1 MSKPPTTSRLGRF
14 LPRVL
19 SVLLLLA
26 IVVALFPVLIAKTGL
41 RNHCL
46 QFWVPHDG
54 LRLTSGRASIGWF
67 TSPVIYDLQ
76 LSDASGQPLF
86 TANMVK
92 IDRSPLALLGNG
104 RNLGTVSVESPVV
117 YLCVRP
123 DGSNWQDI
131 LQAVEKLQDES
142 TAKQE
147 SSLRELPSEI
157 QAVVQVANA
166 AVVVQDAS
174 TGQTW
179 RIENANAEFS
189 TGPHDLGQIAL
200 TIAGRVVSGEAPG
213 SPTLPVDSAGNV
225 AEGCFAMAL
234 SQTPEGH
241 NRLDCRC
248 NHVPMGPLTAWLQKV
263 ADRPQVAGWL
273 TVEGFATWPVGH
285 ALSGGH
291 DFKAKIGSLPDRF
304 ATSGYI
310 TIEELDFITGGLV
323 ADRLRLS
330 RIDVPWNLSAEGG
343 EVLINELAC
352 RSEIGTLTAQGT
364 VTRTSLTHQAAR
376 DANGLQD
383 FSLQGKLDLA
393 RLAQMLPNTLRIR
406 PATAITSGTLNLAI
420 RDQQVEGGA
429 RLSGSLDA
437 TQLAATSHGQ
447 VLRWE
452 KPIRINFETTRAGHQ
467 FRIDRLECVADFC
480 QITAQG
486 DAQTLRAGAQ
496 FDLSQLAQQLGQFI
510 DLDAW
515 QPAGNGTAQLVWQKT
530 EDGHFAAD
538 SSFHLDRFALQSGGT
553 TVWEEPQLQ
562 ITTTVQGV
570 LDQTGRLLRLD
581 AGELQLRAGDDA
593 LDATLQGEIDFEK
606 ESPLWSLAVGARG
619 HIGRWLARAHPVVNT
634 TAWQVEGEL
643 DLNTEFRLA
652 ADQLDV
658 SSCKLI
664 VTDLRGQGAGWKID
678 EPHVELTGDFRW
690 DRSQRQIV
698 SRELQFVCS
707 TAAVAGRDVQVVLPA
722 EGLPVA
728 LGTLAVRA
736 DVARLGSLR
745 SLPGQRTTWKTSGM
759 VEGNLQFEGTQ
770 KQVRADLRLQG
781 NNLTLAQLQPQGGGY
796 ETIWQEPVL
805 TVTGQTT
812 YQKQA
817 GLLLLDALQIHSQTL
832 TMTTSGTVAQMQ
844 TTGDVKLRGTLD
856 YDLARIT
863 ALIKPY
869 VGPGV
874 ELAGREQATFEV
886 VGPLRSENLKSAV
899 PARLASTSVKHW
911 SQGLRANF
919 TAPWQGARVFG
930 LPLGPGVAQG
940 ELAGGTVRFSPLD
953 FSVAQGRFSTAP
965 VLRIAPPPGELILP
979 PGKLFTN
986 VNVSPEVSDVML
998 KYIAPV
1004 LADATRSEGLFS
1016 MNLSAAR
1023 LPLADSQR
1031 ADVAGTLEIHTM
1043 DVLPGPSTEQWA
1055 GLARTVEDLLKN
1067 RNPQALVNR
1076 PPRNLLEIRDCA
1088 VPFRLV
1094 GGRVYHEGLEFRVGD
1109 VVVGSQGSVGLDQ
1122 TLDLTVTIPIPSQ
1135 WVADLPWLA
1144 GLLKEDVKIPVRGT
1158 LSRPAVDA
1166 SAVTT
1171 LSTQLLRGIAGDAL
1185 GEELGGELNKALQK
1199 LLGP

>member
-1 MSKPPTTSRLGRF
+1 MSKPATTNRLGRL

-26 IVVALFPVLIAKTGL
+26 IVVALFPVLIAKTSL

-46 QFWVPHDG
+46 QFWVPHNG
-54 LRLTSGRASIGWF
+54 LRLTSGGASIGWF

-76 LSDASGQPLF
+76 LSDGSGQPLF

-92 IDRSPLALLGNG
+92 IDRSPLALLGNPQS
-104 RNLGTVSVESPVV
+104 LGTVSVESPVV
-117 YLCVRP
+117 YLCIRP

-131 LQAVEKLQDES
+131 VQALEKLHEEP
-142 TAKQE
+142 TAEQE
-147 SSLRELPSEI
+147 SSLRGLPSEI

-200 TIAGRVVSGEAPG
+200 TIAGRVVSGEAPR
-213 SPTLPVDSAGNV
+213 SPTPPVDSAGNV

-248 NHVPMGPLTAWLQKV
+248 NHVPMGPLTPWLQNV
-263 ADRPQVAGWL
+263 TDRPQVAGWL
-273 TVEGFATWPVGH
+273 TVEGFATWPI
-285 ALSGGH
+285 GH
-291 DFKAKIGSLPDRF
+291 DFKAGIGILPDQF
-304 ATSGYI
+304 ATSGFV
-310 TIEELDFITGGLV
+310 TIEELDFITGGLA

-330 RIDVPWNLSAEGG
+330 RVDAPWNLSAEGG
-343 EVLINELAC
+343 EVLINEFAC

-364 VTRTSLTHQAAR
+364 VTRASLTRQIAQDRIAF
-376 DANGLQD
+376 QD
-383 FSLQGKLDLA
+383 FTLQGNLDLA
-393 RLAQMLPNTLRIR
+393 RLAQMLPHTLRIR
-406 PATAITSGTLNLAI
+406 PGTTITSGTLNLAI

-437 TQLAATSHGQ
+437 TQLAATSHGR

-452 KPIRINFETTRAGHQ
+452 QPIRMDFETMRTGHQ

-480 QITAQG
+480 RITAQG
-486 DAQTLRAGAQ
+486 DAQTLRAEAQ
-496 FDLSQLAQQLGQFI
+496 FDLSRLAQQLGQFI

-515 QPAGNGTAQLVWQKT
+515 QPAGTGTAQLGWQKT
-530 EDGHFAAD
+530 VDGQFAAD
-538 SSFHLDRFALQSGGT
+538 SSFHLDRFSLQSGGT

-581 AGELQLRAGDDA
+581 AGELQLRAGGDA
-593 LDATLQGEIDFEK
+593 LDATLQGEIDFKK

-643 DLNTEFRLA
+643 DLNTELRLA

-658 SSCKLI
+658 SSCKLV
-664 VTDLRGQGAGWKID
+664 VTDFHGVGAGWKID

-690 DRSQRQIV
+690 DRRQRQVV

-745 SLPGQRTTWKTSGM
+745 SLPGQHATWKTSGM
-759 VEGNLQFEGTQ
+759 VEGNLRFEGSQ

-781 NNLTLAQLQPQGGGY
+781 NNLTLAQLQPRGGGY

-817 GLLLLDALQIHSQTL
+817 GLLSLDALQINSQTL
-832 TMTTSGTVAQMQ
+832 TMTTSGTVAQVQ

-869 VGPGV
+869 VGAGV
-874 ELAGREQATFEV
+874 EFVGREQATFEV
-886 VGPLRSENLKSAV
+886 VGPLRSANSKSAV
-899 PARLASTSVKHW
+899 PARLASTSVDHW

-919 TAPWQGARVFG
+919 AAPWQGARVFG

-940 ELAGGTVRFSPLD
+940 ELAGGTIRFSPLD

-965 VLRIAPPPGELILP
+965 VLRIAPLPGELILP

-1004 LADATRSEGLFS
+1004 LADATRSDGLFS
-1016 MNLSAAR
+1016 MDVSAAR
-1023 LPLADSQR
+1023 VPLADSQQ

-1088 VPFRLV
+1088 VPFRLI

-1109 VVVGSQGSVGLDQ
+1109 VVVRSQGSVGLDQ
-1122 TLDLTVTIPIPSQ
+1122 TLDLTVTIPIPGQ

-1144 GLLKEDVKIPVRGT
+1144 GLLKEDMKIPVRGT
-1158 LSRPAVDA
+1158 LSRPAIDA

-1185 GEELGGELNKALQK
+1185 GEELGGGLNKALQK

>member
-1 MSKPPTTSRLGRF
+1 MSKPATTNRLGRL

-41 RNHCL
+41 RNQCL
-46 QFWVPHDG
+46 QLWVPHDG
-54 LRLTSGRASIGWF
+54 LRLTSGGASIGWF
-67 TSPVIYDLQ
+67 TPPAIYDLQ

-86 TANMVK
+86 TAKMVK
-92 IDRSPLALLGNG
+92 IDRSPLALLGNL
-104 RNLGTVSVESPVV
+104 RSLGTVSIESPVV

-131 LQAVEKLQDES
+131 VQALGKLNDEPI
-142 TAKQE
+142 AEQE
-147 SSLRELPSEI
+147 SSFLELPSEI
-157 QAVVQVANA
+157 QALVQVANA

-189 TGPHDLGQIAL
+189 TGQNDLGQVAF
-200 TIAGRVVSGEAPG
+200 TVAGRVVSGEDPG
-213 SPTLPVDSAGNV
+213 NPTPPVDSAGNV
-225 AEGCFAMAL
+225 ADSCFAIAMG
-234 SQTPEGH
+234 QTPEGV

-248 NHVPMGPLTAWLQKV
+248 NHVPMGPLTPWLQKV
-263 ADRPQVAGWL
+263 TDRPQVVGWL
-273 TVEGFATWPVGH
+273 TVEGFATWPIERDLPVGH
-285 ALSGGH
+285 E
-291 DFKAKIGSLPDRF
+291 FKAGIGILPDRF

-310 TIEELDFITGGLV
+310 TIEELDFITGGLA

-330 RIDVPWNLSAEGG
+330 RVDAPWNLSTLGG

-364 VTRTSLTHQAAR
+364 VAWASLTHQIAR
-376 DANGLQD
+376 DASDLQD
-383 FSLQGKLDLA
+383 FTLQGNLDLA
-393 RLAQMLPNTLRIR
+393 RLAQMLPNMLHIR
-406 PATAITSGTLNLAI
+406 PETTITSGTLNLTI
-420 RDQQVEGGA
+420 RNQPVEGGA
-429 RLSGSLDA
+429 QLSGSLDA

-452 KPIRINFETTRAGHQ
+452 QPIRIDFETMLAGHQ
-467 FRIDRLECVADFC
+467 FRIDQLECVADFC
-480 QITAQG
+480 RITAQG
-486 DAQTLRAGAQ
+486 DAQDLRAEAQ
-496 FDLSQLAQQLGQFI
+496 FDLSRLAQQLGQFI

-515 QPAGNGTAQLVWQKT
+515 QPAGTGTAQLVWQKT
-530 EDGHFAAD
+530 VDGQFSAD
-538 SSFHLDRFALQSGGT
+538 SSFNLDRFALQSGGI

-562 ITTTVQGV
+562 ITTTVQGAF
-570 LDQTGRLLRLD
+570 DQTGRLVRLD
-581 AGELQLRAGDDA
+581 AGELQLRAVGDA
-593 LDATLQGEIDFEK
+593 LDATLQGAIDFKK
-606 ESPLWSLAVGARG
+606 ETPLWSLAVRARG
-619 HIGRWLARAHPVVNT
+619 HVGRWLARAHPVVNT

-643 DLNTEFRLA
+643 DLNTELRLA

-664 VTDLRGQGAGWKID
+664 VTDLHGVGAGWKID
-678 EPHVELTGDFRW
+678 EPHVELTGDLRW
-690 DRSQRQIV
+690 DGRQRQVV

-707 TAAVAGRDVQVVLPA
+707 TAAVAGRDVQVVFPT

-745 SLPGQRTTWKTSGM
+745 SIPGQRASWETSGM
-759 VEGNLQFEGTQ
+759 VEGNLRFEGSQ

-781 NNLTLAQLQPQGGGY
+781 DNLALAQLQPRGSGY
-796 ETIWQEPVL
+796 ETIWKEPVL
-805 TVTGQTT
+805 TVTGQAT

-817 GLLLLDALQIHSQTL
+817 GLLSLDALQIHSQTL
-832 TMTTSGTVAQMQ
+832 AMTTSGTVARLQ

-856 YDLARIT
+856 YDLARIA

-869 VGPGV
+869 VGAGV
-874 ELAGREQATFEV
+874 EFQGREQATFEV
-886 VGPLRSENLKSAV
+886 EGPLRSVNSKPAV
-899 PARLASTSVKHW
+899 PARLASTSVDHW

-919 TAPWQGARVFG
+919 AAPWQGARVFG
-930 LPLGPGVAQG
+930 LLLGPGVVQG
-940 ELAGGTVRFSPLD
+940 ELVGGTIRFAPLD
-953 FSVAQGRFSTAP
+953 VSVAQGRFSTAP
-965 VLRIAPPPGELILP
+965 VLRTAPPPGELILP

-986 VNVSPEVSDVML
+986 VNVSPEVSDLML

-1004 LADATRSEGLFS
+1004 LADATRSDGLFS
-1016 MNLSAAR
+1016 MDLSAAR
-1023 LPLADSQR
+1023 VPLADGQQ

-1055 GLARTVEDLLKN
+1055 GLAQTVENLLKN

-1076 PPRNLLEIRDCA
+1076 PSRKLLEIRDCA
-1088 VPFRLV
+1088 VPFRLI
-1094 GGRVYHEGLEFRVGD
+1094 GGRVYHEGLEFHVGD
-1109 VVVGSQGSVGLDQ
+1109 VVVRSQGSVGLDQ
-1122 TLDLTVTIPIPSQ
+1122 TLDLTVTIPIPEQ

-1144 GLLKEDVKIPVRGT
+1144 GLLGQDVTIPVRGT

-1166 SAVTT
+1166 SAVTM
-1171 LSTQLLRGIAGDAL
+1171 LSTQLLRGIAGGAL
-1185 GEELGGELNKALQK
+1185 GEELGGGLNKALQK